1 MSAKFSKNAVDA
13 LNASASCAR
22 QLGHDHIGSEH
33 IFLALLAI
41 PTCQACQRLEKL
53 GLSIDDL
60 AESMRTMISGSSQGV
75 LQRGDLPITS
85 RTRKVM
91 QMAELEAGKGNVV
104 GTVPLVT
111 AMLREGE
118 NAAAQ
123 LLFNAGV
130 TAERFIAAGTQGGG
144 NGADAAADESD
155 AGDGAGDGDEPD
167 GADGEDGQGKGVG
180 AKIEVRQHIP

>member
-60 AESMRTMISGSSQGV
+60 AESMRTMISGNAQGV

-91 QMAELEAGKGNVV
+91 QMAELEAKA
-104 GTVPLVT
+104 L
-111 AMLREGE
+111 
-118 NAAAQ
+118 
-123 LLFNAGV
+123 
-130 TAERFIAAGTQGGG
+130 
-144 NGADAAADESD
+144 
-155 AGDGAGDGDEPD
+155 
-167 GADGEDGQGKGVG
+167 
-180 AKIEVRQHIP
+180 